1 MSSGRMSESTSHT
14 YRRDIDGLR
23 GLAVLLVVL
32 FHATGSV
39 RGGFIGVDVFFV
51 ISGYLITGILLR
63 EMEAQTFS
71 FKDFWER
78 RIRRI
83 VPASVV
89 MAVVTVGL
97 GSLVLLPDDLIGL
110 GRSLIAH
117 AMMISNLYFWNDS
130 GYFAA
135 ASDQKP
141 LLHTWSLAVEEQFY
155 LVFPLLCWIIMK
167 WSSRSGRQS
176 SLRQVFLK
184 VFLALMVL
192 SFVVSIVMVRR
203 DPTSAF
209 YLLPS
214 RAWEL
219 LLGASLACFPG
230 RWLTAPVKY
239 CQAASILGVI
249 MILGSAFQLRDS
261 MPFPGLLALPS
272 CLGAACLIWAQG
284 SAQPLPAGFWLR
296 TLLESRVLVGLGLI
310 SYSLYLWHWPFLA
323 YWEYLDVSFSK
334 TISHVM
340 RLTLV
345 LLALGLAYASWRWIE
360 TPFRKRGGLLPRRTF
375 VFTAALATFA
385 LIVFFGLTIQK
396 MQGMPKRWPDIA
408 IQYAQAAKQ
417 MGVDE
422 QGKANNLDATLR
434 MDPPSFGSLKP
445 EASAHVL
452 VWGDSHA
459 MCISPALEAHCKE
472 KDYRGYLVAYSSTPP
487 LLGFVQPSV
496 NGLSDEGPKWG
507 AAVLEMVRT
516 RKIPHILIVGHWQR
530 YTKGRGVECLNAMK
544 ETVRQF
550 TEAGTK
556 VWIMKDVPSH
566 SMIVPRALALHA
578 ALPSIFPDPSL
589 VACTEIEH
597 HRANAVMDSFT
608 DQLIQA
614 GAKILDP
621 TSLLLGKGGRYL
633 VVDNGKCLY
642 GDVGHHLSIDGA
654 LSLSSLFDPLFPMT
668 IQSGKSQ

>member
-1 MSSGRMSESTSHT
+1 MSESTSHT

-51 ISGYLITGILLR
+51 ISGYLITGIIVR
-63 EMEAQTFS
+63 EMEAQSFS
-71 FKDFWER
+71 FAAFWER

-89 MAVVTVGL
+89 MTVATVGL
-97 GSLVLLPDDLIGL
+97 ASIVLLPDDFMGL
-110 GRSLIAH
+110 GRSVIAH
-117 AMMISNLYFWNDS
+117 ALMISNFYFWNDS

-155 LVFPLLCWIIMK
+155 LVFPFLCWIIMK
-167 WSSRSGRQS
+167 WSSRKERQPF
-176 SLRQVFLK
+176 LRHVFLK
-184 VFLALMVL
+184 VFFALMIL
-192 SFVVSIVMVRR
+192 SFVFSVVMVSR

-219 LLGASLACFPG
+219 LLGATLACFPR
-230 RWLTAPVKY
+230 RWLAAPAKY
-239 CQAASILGVI
+239 CKAACILGVI
-249 MILGSAFQLRDS
+249 MILASAFQLRDS

-272 CLGAACLIWAQG
+272 CLGAAFLIWAQG
-284 SAQPLPAGFWLR
+284 STQPLPARYWLR
-296 TLLESRVLVGLGLI
+296 TVLESRALVGLGLI

-334 TISHVM
+334 GASHLM
-340 RLTLV
+340 RFTLV

-360 TPFRKRGGLLPRRTF
+360 TPFRKRAGALSHRNF
-375 VFTAALATFA
+375 VFTATLASFA
-385 LIVFFGLTIQK
+385 VIVSLGLVIQA
-396 MQGMPKRWPDIA
+396 MQGIPNRWSEKA
-408 IQYAQAAKQ
+408 IQFAHAAKQ
-417 MGVDE
+417 MGIDE

-434 MDPPSFGSLKP
+434 MAPPSFGSQNP
-445 EASAHVL
+445 EARAHVL

-459 MCISPALEAHCKE
+459 MCISPALEAHCKL
-472 KDYRGYLVAYSSTPP
+472 KGVRGYLVAYSSTPP
-487 LLGFVQPSV
+487 LLGFVQPSM
-496 NGLSDEGPKWG
+496 NGLSDKGPKWG
-507 AAVLEMVRT
+507 SAVLEMVRIQ
-516 RKIPHILIVGHWQR
+516 KITHVVIVGHWQR
-530 YTKGRGVECLNAMK
+530 YTKGRATECLAAMK
-544 ETVRQF
+544 ETIRQF
-550 TEAGTK
+550 TQAGAK

-566 SMIVPRALALHA
+566 AMIVPRALALHTDF
-578 ALPSIFPDPSL
+578 PSIFPDPSQ
-589 VACTEIEH
+589 VACTESEH
-597 HRANAVMDSFT
+597 RRTNAVMDSFT

-614 GAKILDP
+614 GANILEP
-621 TSLLLGKGGRYL
+621 ASMLMGNGGRYR
-633 VVDNGKCLY
+633 VVDHDKCLY

-654 LSLSSLFDPLFPMT
+654 LLLSSLFDPLFSKT